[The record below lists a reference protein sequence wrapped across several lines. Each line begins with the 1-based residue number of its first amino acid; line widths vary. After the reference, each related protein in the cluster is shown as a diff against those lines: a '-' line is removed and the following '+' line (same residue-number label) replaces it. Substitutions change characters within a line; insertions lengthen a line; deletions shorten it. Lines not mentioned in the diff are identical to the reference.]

1 MWMLST
7 VAYPSL
13 LWTFQTEWPD
23 FDAPLFL
30 SAFCCA
36 RYPYHQLWRVLART
50 LLLDVFLSSRL
61 IFMKVCNIL
70 AIGCLLDVIHLLPLP
85 FYPVWKLIGS
95 EAFMGC
101 TTGSLLGFD
110 IPADTKGMTIGN
122 HCFMGCESLVTFS
135 TANDSVEIFET
146 GLDLLTEHGIKT
158 ACRNGWTYFPI
169 HKLCYQRSF
178 LWYT

>member
-1 MWMLST
+1 
-7 VAYPSL
+7 
-13 LWTFQTEWPD
+13 
-23 FDAPLFL
+23 
-30 SAFCCA
+30 
-36 RYPYHQLWRVLART
+36 
-50 LLLDVFLSSRL
+50 
-61 IFMKVCNIL
+61 MKVCNIL

-169 HKLCYQRSF
+169 HKLCYHSSRTTMEDLAAAIDSCDSLEDTKGMAPFHIVATTPKPRVEIVQCLLDSYP
-178 LWYT
+178 LMVLEHTDNNSTTMMD